1 MFYFLPINILLIN
14 TIVFASE
21 VKEENPKSIHT
32 PIHKLSM
39 DTTYESY
46 KEEEQKE
53 PENTKLKYIMEWF
66 KEKGILPGNP
76 EHIIDKYRQEK
87 KEEIKKPK
95 DIELNSNPLILRR
108 KQSIKSSS

>member
-1 MFYFLPINILLIN
+1 MLCFLPINIFVIN

-21 VKEENPKSIHT
+21 VKEENPEYRQ
-32 PIHKLSM
+32 PMHKLSM

-46 KEEEQKE
+46 KEEEPQQ
-53 PENTKLKYIMEWF
+53 PENTKLEYIMEWF

-76 EHIIDKYRQEK
+76 ENIKYKYTEEK

-95 DIELNSNPLILRR
+95 VIELNNSPLILRR